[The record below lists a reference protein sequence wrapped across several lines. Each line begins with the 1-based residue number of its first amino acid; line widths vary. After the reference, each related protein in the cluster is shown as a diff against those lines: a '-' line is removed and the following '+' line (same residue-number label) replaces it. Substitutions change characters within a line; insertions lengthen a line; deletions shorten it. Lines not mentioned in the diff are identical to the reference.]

1 MYSSL
6 EFLKRLAAWSQL
18 MRRARSLRLPETL
31 VGCRFIG
38 RRFAAALFLLDH
50 DCSGRI
56 PGHTTRAPLVG
67 FELETNG
74 FHSQLGEDIILI

>member
-1 MYSSL
+1 
-6 EFLKRLAAWSQL
+6 

-74 FHSQLGEDIILI
+74 FRVQFYAIPNLEKTSYSFKL